1 MYLDP
6 GFGSMVVQ
14 VVVAAFAGGG
24 VVLYSIRRKLSSLF
38 KRGRKEPESAQ
49 GDISDGIHMKQA

>member
-14 VVVAAFAGGG
+14 VVVACIAAAGAVLFMVRSRIKAFFQKGKA
-24 VVLYSIRRKLSSLF
+24 KDTD
-38 KRGRKEPESAQ
+38 KSAEDSQ
-49 GDISDGIHMKQA
+49 TPTGE